1 MTNSDHTEIVIDLE
15 IARNVLRTEATAVLA
30 LVDHIDKAFSTAV
43 KKLALCEGRVVLT
56 GMGKSGIIAR
66 KIAATLSSTGTPS
79 HFLHP
84 AEAVHGDLGAI
95 QTDDIIIA
103 LSHSGETSEILRFLE
118 TIRRLGAELIAITGT
133 PTSSLGQA
141 ADVTLHCMVNAEAC
155 PMNLAPT
162 ASTTAAL
169 ALGDALA
176 MTLLISKGFQEE
188 DFAHLHPGG
197 YLGKRLLR
205 VERLMH
211 SGQDCPKV
219 DSTTSMKEVVSV
231 ISNAGFGMVC
241 VTRDSDTLVG
251 IITDGDIRRRL
262 VTEPSLNL
270 MQLTASDVMTTAP
283 LTISRSALA
292 VDALRQMEQSRVTSL
307 VVVHNGNRLA
317 GFLHLHDLWQTNL
330 F

>member
-1 MTNSDHTEIVIDLE
+1 MTNRDDTKIVVDLE
-15 IARNVLRTEATAVLA
+15 IAKNVLRTEAAAVLA
-30 LVDHIDKAFSTAV
+30 LVDHVDKAFSTAV
-43 KKLALCEGRVVLT
+43 EKLALCQGRVVLT

-95 QTDDIIIA
+95 QSDDVIVA
-103 LSHSGETSEILRFLE
+103 LSQSGETSEILRFLE
-118 TIRRLGAELIAITGT
+118 TIRRLGAVVIAITGS
-133 PTSSLGQA
+133 PSSSLGQA

-197 YLGKRLLR
+197 HLGKRLIR

-211 SGQDCPKV
+211 SGQDCPTV
-219 DSTTSMKEVVSV
+219 GATTPMEDVVSV
-231 ISNAGFGMVC
+231 ISNAGYGMVC
-241 VTRDSDTLVG
+241 VITGSDELVG

-262 VTEPSLNL
+262 VTDPDLIR
-270 MQLTASDVMTTAP
+270 LTASDVMTTAP
-283 LTISRSALA
+283 LTIPGSALA
-292 VDALRQMEQSRVTSL
+292 VEALRDMEQNRVTSL
-307 VVVHNGNRLA
+307 VVVHNDNRLA
-317 GFLHLHDLWQTNL
+317 GFLHLHDLWRTDL